1 MGLTQDLS
9 GSIAIRSTSYDP
21 KTDTSTI
28 TKEHQDLRNHFKIT
42 HPYPDGGGPL
52 ILFPVGHWHNF
63 WMLHSWVCNTNGE
76 APDSGAKV
84 EIMLSDLETLRTE
97 LEAAMKLPPRQET
110 FELLFDIFDSD
121 AESFS
126 HQDYKDNWNDLK
138 ELASDLAKL
147 VDAEND
153 PKTKSFGYFYYEA
166 WF

>member
-9 GSIAIRSTSYDP
+9 GSIAIRSTNYDP

-28 TKEHQDLRNHFKIT
+28 TREHQDLRNHFKIT

-52 ILFPVGHWHNF
+52 ILFPVGNWHGL
-63 WMLHSWVCNTNGE
+63 WMLYSWVCKTRDE
-76 APDSGAKV
+76 APDSGDKV
-84 EIMLSDLETLRTE
+84 QIDFSDLETLRTE
-97 LEAAMKLPPRQET
+97 LEAVMKLPPRQET
-110 FELLFDIFDSD
+110 FELLNDIFDSD

-126 HQDYKDNWNDLK
+126 HQDYKDNWDDLK

-147 VDAEND
+147 VDAENN

>member
-63 WMLHSWVCNTNGE
+63 WMLHSWVCKTRGE
-76 APDSGAKV
+76 APDSGDKV
-84 EIMLSDLETLRTE
+84 DIDFSDLEILRTD
-97 LEAAMKLPPRQET
+97 LEHVLKLPLQEET
-110 FELLFDIFDSD
+110 FEILDDIFESD

-126 HQDYKDNWNDLK
+126 HQDYKDNWDDLK

-153 PKTKSFGYFYYEA
+153 PNTQSFGDFCYEG
-166 WF
+166 WY